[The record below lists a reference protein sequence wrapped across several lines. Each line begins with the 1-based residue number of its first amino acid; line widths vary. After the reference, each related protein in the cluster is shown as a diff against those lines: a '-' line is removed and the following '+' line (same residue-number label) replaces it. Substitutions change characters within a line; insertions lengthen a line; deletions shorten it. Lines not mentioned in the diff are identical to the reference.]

1 MKVMIKMRS
10 LNYLILKTI
19 LSVCMDWSLRVID
32 TEMRAGMNMPGD
44 HEQHLNLQLL

>member
-44 HEQHLNLQLL
+44 HEKHLNLQLL